1 MVLRI
6 KNIVMKTKQ
15 IKFSNLVE
23 ALNKGY
29 IGNDNRQFYKKELLE
44 MVQNLT
50 QVIES
55 DGTIVMPEDYDDYYI
70 EMDNDNVMHVDK
82 ISIVLHRELLTRD
95 IFLSKFDENE
105 IAKEEIIEEY
115 EELSYDG
122 LNFI

>member
-105 IAKEEIIEEY
+105 IAKEKIIEEY

>member
-1 MVLRI
+1 
-6 KNIVMKTKQ
+6 MKTKQ

-105 IAKEEIIEEY
+105 IAKEKIIEEY